1 MNDHLARFQLRQFA
15 APRQRISAFAADF
28 QRGIDRRHLPLH
40 AAETCAQR
48 YPVHRIQRRRRGF
61 ADDRAAEVASIR
73 FRAEGE
79 RRLIGLVAV
88 QKIAAELARLAEQH
102 RQQPGGKGIKRAAM
116 PRLLRLIKPAR
127 LLQRLVAADTGG
139 FVEQ

>member
-1 MNDHLARFQLRQFA
+1 MELIDSHAHL
-15 APRQRISAFAADF
+15 D
-28 QRGIDRRHLPLH
+28 G
-40 AAETCAQR
+40 EK
-48 YPVHRIQRRRRGF
+48 F

-102 RQQPGGKGIKRAAM
+102 RQQPGGKGVKRAAM